1 MLELLQTHPKGI
13 RRLIHRGDSSR
24 RVVRG
29 ALSMNIAVLLK
40 QVPDTTAKI
49 TVADGR
55 VDENDV
61 SKWSMSPYDEY
72 ALESALQLSAAIGGT
87 ITVVTAGPDRC
98 NRMLTDAAAV
108 GADNLVRIDV
118 ADLSALDSTQVQSL
132 LAAAVQNIGADVV
145 FCGKQASDTNAGSTG
160 PGVAELMDAACVT
173 LVSEVTADGNGFSAM
188 RQNSSGSERI
198 AVTAPCIFAFD
209 KGTIEMR
216 RPNVRGIMMAKKK
229 QIEVISAADLGVDI
243 GAASVSISGHTPPAQ
258 KAAGQKFEGADS
270 VSVVVGKLRDEA
282 NVI

>member
-1 MLELLQTHPKGI
+1 MGVK
-13 RRLIHRGDSSR
+13 RLIHRGDSSR
-24 RVVRG
+24 RAVRG

-49 TVADGR
+49 TVTDGK
-55 VDENDV
+55 VDENAI

-72 ALESALQLSAAIGGT
+72 ALESALQLASANSGSLTAI
-87 ITVVTAGPDRC
+87 TAGPERC

-118 ADLSALDSTQVQSL
+118 ANLSALDSTQVQSL
-132 LAAAVQNIGADVV
+132 LAAAVQNINADVV
-145 FCGKQASDTNAGSTG
+145 FCGKQAADTNARSTG

-173 LVSEVTADGNGFSAM
+173 LVSEVSVDGDGFSAL
-188 RQNSSGSERI
+188 RPSSSGSERI
-198 AVTAPCIFAFD
+198 AVSAPCIFAFD
-209 KGTIEMR
+209 KGTTEMR

-229 QIEVISAADLGVDI
+229 QIEVISAADLGVDL
-243 GAASVSISGHTPPAQ
+243 GTASVSISGHTPPAQ
-258 KAAGQKFEGADS
+258 KAAGQKFEGAES
-270 VSVVVGKLRDEA
+270 VSLVVGKLREEA

>member
-1 MLELLQTHPKGI
+1 MGVQ
-13 RRLIHRGDSSR
+13 RLIHRGDSSR
-24 RVVRG
+24 RAVRG

-49 TVADGR
+49 TVTDGK
-55 VDENDV
+55 VDENAV

-72 ALESALQLSAAIGGT
+72 ALESALQLASANSGSLTAI
-87 ITVVTAGPDRC
+87 TAGPERC

-118 ADLSALDSTQVQSL
+118 ANLSALDSTQVQSL
-132 LAAAVQNIGADVV
+132 LAAAVQNINADVV
-145 FCGKQASDTNAGSTG
+145 FCGKQAADTNAGSTG

-173 LVSEVTADGNGFSAM
+173 LVSEVSVDGDGFSAL
-188 RQNSSGSERI
+188 RPSSSGSERI
-198 AVTAPCIFAFD
+198 AVSAPCIFAFD
-209 KGTIEMR
+209 KGTTEMR

-229 QIEVISAADLGVDI
+229 QIEVISAADLGVDL
-243 GAASVSISGHTPPAQ
+243 GTASVSISGHTPPAQ
-258 KAAGQKFEGADS
+258 KAAGQKFEGAES
-270 VSVVVGKLRDEA
+270 VSLVVEKLREEA